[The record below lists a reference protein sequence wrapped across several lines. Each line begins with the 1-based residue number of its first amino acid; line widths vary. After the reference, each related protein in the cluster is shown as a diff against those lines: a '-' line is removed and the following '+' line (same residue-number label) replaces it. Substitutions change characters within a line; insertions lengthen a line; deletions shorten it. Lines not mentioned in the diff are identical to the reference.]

1 MANLSKERQEALLK
15 ILHYIQDG
23 GDFATAKKM
32 FQEAFDKV
40 DVSEITAAERELIA
54 QGLDP
59 RKIQYLC
66 NVHADVFRGNI
77 K

>member
-1 MANLSKERQEALLK
+1 MANLSKERQQALLK

-23 GDFATAKKM
+23 GDFTEAKKM
-32 FQEAFDKV
+32 FQESFDKV

-59 RKIQYLC
+59 KY
-66 NVHADVFRGNI
+66 
-77 K
+77 